1 MELNQLLLHYLVYT
15 LGGLAILL
23 TLLHML
29 YARRSPTSMT
39 LWLLLMIIAPY
50 IFVIFYYIFGLRKRS
65 IFKDKSL
72 IFDKKIEISS
82 KPPLHQDSKLL
93 FFNNIPPASNDN
105 DLKLFTNSSKS
116 YNEFIKALKGAKESI
131 DLATYVLKFD
141 EEISKIFEIL
151 TLKAREGVK
160 VRFLIDT
167 LGSYKLY
174 FWQKPLKELKKAG
187 VKIHFFSPIFN
198 KKAISKLN
206 LRYHRKI
213 YIIDNKILFSG
224 GMNLSGEY
232 MGAQEC
238 SDRWIDLMFKV
249 EGSVVNDYID
259 IFNLD
264 LSFVCK
270 KDLTRTLKNQEKAGD
285 HLLQTLPSGPD
296 VKGDVLL
303 ELIIDSIYRA
313 KKRIWIITPYFI
325 PDESIM
331 QALRIASHKNVDV
344 RIITPQK
351 SNHKIADLARKSYIR
366 TLYENSIKVILY
378 EGKMIHAKALL
389 FDESSLILGS
399 SNLDYRSLL
408 LNYEVVTISYA
419 KDHILQIEEWMRGL
433 MAKKYSKLEPANKL
447 KRIFENLFRIFA
459 SAL

>member
-1 MELNQLLLHYLVYT
+1 
-15 LGGLAILL
+15 
-23 TLLHML
+23 
-29 YARRSPTSMT
+29 
-39 LWLLLMIIAPY
+39 
-50 IFVIFYYIFGLRKRS
+50 
-65 IFKDKSL
+65 
-72 IFDKKIEISS
+72 
-82 KPPLHQDSKLL
+82 
-93 FFNNIPPASNDN
+93 
-105 DLKLFTNSSKS
+105 
-116 YNEFIKALKGAKESI
+116 
-131 DLATYVLKFD
+131 
-141 EEISKIFEIL
+141 
-151 TLKAREGVK
+151 
-160 VRFLIDT
+160 
-167 LGSYKLY
+167 
-174 FWQKPLKELKKAG
+174 
-187 VKIHFFSPIFN
+187 
-198 KKAISKLN
+198 
-206 LRYHRKI
+206 
-213 YIIDNKILFSG
+213 
-224 GMNLSGEY
+224 MNLSGEY

-313 KKRIWIITPYFI
+313 KERIWIITPYFI

-419 KDHILQIEEWMRGL
+419 KDHILQIEEWMREL